1 MTKVVDLVALQSTNS
16 ASCSARMSLL
26 PWKAE
31 QQYCTDA
38 VVLCTCIDQGCDS
51 ARETT
56 CPRRVSQVFPWCGA
70 AVSGMNP
77 QLPHRR
83 RVYIGTGRCS
93 GHLGVSLFIIGIKSS
108 DGSNVGILLKML
120 TFDDQDATCLKFCLS
135 FYRYSPSPVQIS
147 TLSNTT
153 PEESWNRLE

>member
-1 MTKVVDLVALQSTNS
+1 MLLYSPRIVHRAVRGCPSFHGRQSSSIVLMQLSYVLALI
-16 ASCSARMSLL
+16 R
-26 PWKAE
+26 
-31 QQYCTDA
+31 DA
-38 VVLCTCIDQGCDS
+38 TVQGRQP
-51 ARETT
+51 ALGGF
-56 CPRRVSQVFPWCGA
+56 PKFFPWCGA